1 MRINRIQG
9 KEVAMLYGVL
19 GAIGLF
25 VGMIGYRDFGAVFG
39 LVLGLML
46 AEILVLR
53 KRLGKLE
60 KGPGTGKQEQAP
72 EPADRHLWK
81 KAAQPPPPKPQPQS
95 IAPVDRRDAP
105 ALSSEDDL
113 SDLEADL
120 IRAQATSDTP
130 VAHADHVTGDA
141 QKSKESFAGLPS
153 QLGRYLKDFFTT
165 GNVVTKIGV
174 IVLFFGFAFL
184 LKYAAQRNLVPI
196 EFRLIGVFLGG
207 LALLGVGW
215 RLRERQMMYGL
226 LLQGCGVGV
235 LYLTIFA
242 SARFY
247 QLIPYGFSFGIMV
260 CLVIL
265 SGILAVLQD
274 ARYLAL
280 FGIVGGFLAPVLMS
294 KGSGSHVVLFSYYA
308 LLNIGIAGIAWYKAW
323 RELNVAGFI
332 FTFGIASL
340 WGGRYYQ
347 PGYFSTTEPF
357 LVFFFLCYVFIAVLF
372 ASRQPVNLKGYV
384 DGTLV
389 FGLPIV
395 AFGLQYGIV
404 RNFPYGMA
412 ISALTLGLFY
422 ILLATLLW
430 RRKAE
435 TYRLLAEAFLA
446 FGVVFGSLA
455 IPLALDGRWTSAAWA
470 VEGAALLWIGVRQK
484 RLLPRIF
491 GILLQACSGTS
502 FLMAMDN
509 PFQPI
514 AVMNSFFIGC
524 LLISL
529 AALFAGGY
537 LSKKLA
543 LLRHWERYLAVPLM
557 MWGLAWWFG
566 GALHEI
572 EQFVGWQEQGA
583 AAVMHAALSFFLME
597 WVSRRWRWKQLAYP
611 TLLLLPVMFIFL
623 LYQLVFAGRPHL
635 FAGLEWMAWLIA
647 FAAQYHLLYHAE
659 KAWPKKVLPLWHCGT
674 LWLLMGAAAIECAY
688 FAGTL
693 LSVGPTWQFCIRGV
707 VPALFVLTLLSKGEG
722 LKWPIRHF
730 REDYLGIG
738 IALPVLYLLGWT
750 VLANF
755 TPGDPVPLP
764 YVPIL
769 NPVVISQISI
779 LAILYRWIEQ
789 RSAWFETIAPYLKAD
804 ILNMI
809 LFGAGFVLLNAIV
822 ARCLHFWFHVPY
834 TLADMFDSLLF
845 HAALSILWGVTA
857 LGVTLVATRKGSR
870 AAWVGGAAI
879 LSLVVLKLFFV
890 DLAGTGTV
898 ARIVS
903 FLGVGSLM
911 LLIGYFSPLPPAH
924 FREDS

>member
-1 MRINRIQG
+1 MRY
-9 KEVAMLYGVL
+9 AVL
-19 GAIGLF
+19 GVIGLF
-25 VGMIGYRDFGAVFG
+25 AGMIGHRDLGAVFG
-39 LVLGLML
+39 LAVGLML
-46 AEILVLR
+46 AEIFSLR

-60 KGPGTGKQEQAP
+60 KGLGTGQKEPDP
-72 EPADRHLWK
+72 ESADRQVWK
-81 KAAQPPPPKPQPQS
+81 KAAQPPPPKPQPKS
-95 IAPVDRRDAP
+95 VAPVAPKVVP
-105 ALSSEDDL
+105 ALSSENDL

-120 IRAQATSDTP
+120 ISAQATSDTAA
-130 VAHADHVTGDA
+130 AHAVHVPGSA
-141 QKSKESFAGLPS
+141 QKSKESFADLPS
-153 QLGRYLKDFFTT
+153 RLGHYLKDFFTT

-174 IVLFFGFAFL
+174 VVLFFGFAFL
-184 LKYAAQRNLVPI
+184 LKYAAQRNLMPI

-215 RLRERQMMYGL
+215 RLRERRGMYGL

-242 SARFY
+242 AARFY

-294 KGSGSHVVLFSYYA
+294 TGSGSHVALFSYYA

-323 RELNVAGFI
+323 RELNVVGFI

-347 PGYFSTTEPF
+347 PDYFSTTEPF
-357 LVFFFLCYVFIAVLF
+357 LVFFFLCYVFITVLF

-395 AFGLQYGIV
+395 AFGLQYGLV
-404 RNFPYGMA
+404 RDFPYGMA

-422 ILLATLLW
+422 MAVATIIW

-484 RLLPRIF
+484 RLLPRVF
-491 GILLQACSGTS
+491 GILLQLGSGIS
-502 FLMAMDN
+502 FSMAMDN
-509 PFQPI
+509 SFQPV
-514 AVMNSFFIGC
+514 AVMNSFFVGC

-537 LSKKLA
+537 LSKKVASLH
-543 LLRHWERYLAVPLM
+543 HWERYLPAPLM
-557 MWGLAWWFG
+557 VWGLAWWFG

-572 EQFVGWQEQGA
+572 EQFVGWQGQEA
-583 AAVMHAALSFFLME
+583 AAVMHAALSFSLME
-597 WVSRRWRWKQLAYP
+597 WVSRRWHWKQLAYP
-611 TLLLLPVMFIFL
+611 TLLLLLVMFIFL
-623 LYQLVFAGRPHL
+623 LYQLVFTGRPHL

-659 KAWPKKVLPLWHCGT
+659 NTWPQKVLPMWHCGT
-674 LWLLMGAAAIECAY
+674 LWLLMGAVALECAY
-688 FAGTL
+688 YAGTL
-693 LSVGPTWQFCIRGV
+693 LSVGPTWKLCIRGV
-707 VPALFVLTLLSKGEG
+707 VPALLVLIILGKGEG
-722 LKWPIRHF
+722 LKWPIRRF
-730 REDYLGIG
+730 REDYLGMG
-738 IALPVLYLLGWT
+738 LALPVLYLFGWA

-755 TPGDPVPLP
+755 TRGDPAPLP

-779 LAILYRWIEQ
+779 LVILYRWIEQ
-789 RSAWFETIAPYLKAD
+789 RSGWFEKIASHLNAGVLK
-804 ILNMI
+804 MI
-809 LFGAGFVLLNAIV
+809 LFGAGFMLLNAIV

-834 TLADMFDSLLF
+834 TAAQMFDSLLF
-845 HAALSILWGVTA
+845 HATLSILWGVTA

-870 AAWVGGAAI
+870 AAWIGGASI

-890 DLAGTGTV
+890 DLAGTGTI

-911 LLIGYFSPLPPAH
+911 LVIGYFSPLPPA
-924 FREDS
+924 RLGEDS